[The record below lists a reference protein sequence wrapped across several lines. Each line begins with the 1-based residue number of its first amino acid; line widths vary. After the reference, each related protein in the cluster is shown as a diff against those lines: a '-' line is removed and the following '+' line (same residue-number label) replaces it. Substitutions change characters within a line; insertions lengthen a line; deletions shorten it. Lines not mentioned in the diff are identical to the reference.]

1 VWGVLGVGGTRAEKG
16 REKQRG
22 EGKGCSPLACLS
34 TSNPQRERAWEK
46 KPKGK
51 KEGGETFEEKVVL
64 INTGGRSCFLLL
76 FTPSLL
82 ERRKGSFLCVC

>member
-1 VWGVLGVGGTRAEKG
+1 MLGVGSVGVGGTRAEKG

-34 TSNPQRERAWEK
+34 TLKAQERRAWEK

-51 KEGGETFEEKVVL
+51 EKVGEAFEEKVVL

-76 FTPSLL
+76 FHSLPS
-82 ERRKGSFLCVC
+82 